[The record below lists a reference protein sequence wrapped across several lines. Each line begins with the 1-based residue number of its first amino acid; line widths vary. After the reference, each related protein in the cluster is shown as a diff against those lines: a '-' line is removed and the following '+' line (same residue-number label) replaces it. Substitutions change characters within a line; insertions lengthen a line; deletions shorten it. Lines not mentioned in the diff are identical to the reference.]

1 VKRFLFEVNF
11 FCSGDTPFGNL
22 QLEDGISKDG
32 LTDVYDRIPMG
43 LCAEQTAK
51 KEGLSRA
58 DQDAYAKQAYE
69 RTAKAWKEGKFND
82 EIVPVPVKTKKG
94 EVVVKEDE
102 EYKKV
107 DFEKMKTVSDEN

>member
-1 VKRFLFEVNF
+1 VIHL
-11 FCSGDTPFGNL
+11 L
-22 QLEDGISKDG
+22 DG
-32 LTDVYDRIPMG
+32 LTDAYDRIPMG